1 MAKKDIISKMKKMMP
16 KGKGEGKMLELSVET
31 PEEEAYEHAPGGPE
45 EGKEEEEINI
55 PLDGMDEEM
64 GEGPEHE
71 ASESPEFEAGE
82 EEGAAMDLADF
93 SEEELLAEL
102 KKRKQMASPKQAK
115 PSGRMEY

>member
-45 EGKEEEEINI
+45 EGKEGEEINI

-82 EEGAAMDLADF
+82 EEGAPMDLADF